1 MWDEQFEV
9 LLRNHLPFLPVGE
22 ELLPRLDLKE
32 WGLDSLGVIDLLV
45 SLESAYGIRLTDDIL
60 SMDTFATPA
69 VLWDVLSR
77 IQNATVLPA
86 RNPRCGVVSDQKP

>member
-9 LLRNHLPFLPVGE
+9 LLRNHLPFLPADE

-32 WGLDSLGVIDLLV
+32 FGLDSLGVIDLLV

-69 VLWDVLSR
+69 VLWDALSM
-77 IQNATVLPA
+77 IQNVTVLGA
-86 RNPRCGVVSDQKP
+86 RNP